1 MRVLSPLGMRTLMR
15 SMRINKSKRIISGN
29 VCRRYSLPLAV
40 AAAVIC
46 TYLVT
51 SHFDFKEQKKSN
63 NNLRQTATSTA
74 TSSNALFGVVVP
86 QGRAV
91 ALPSVRISAEE
102 SEKIKRNIY
111 GGEGGEL

>member
-1 MRVLSPLGMRTLMR
+1 
-15 SMRINKSKRIISGN
+15 MRINKSKRISGN
-29 VCRRYSLPLAV
+29 VCSGRYSLPLAV

-63 NNLRQTATSTA
+63 NNLRQTATATA
-74 TSSNALFGVVVP
+74 SSNALFGVVVP

-91 ALPSVRISAEE
+91 AMPSVRISAEE
-102 SEKIKRNIY
+102 SETIKRNIY
-111 GGEGGEL
+111 GGEGGEFINNQLYYTS

>member
-1 MRVLSPLGMRTLMR
+1 
-15 SMRINKSKRIISGN
+15 MRINKSKRISGN
-29 VCRRYSLPLAV
+29 VFCSGRYSLPLAV

-63 NNLRQTATSTA
+63 NNLRQTATATA

-91 ALPSVRISAEE
+91 AMPSVRISAEE
-102 SEKIKRNIY
+102 SETIKRNIY
-111 GGEGGEL
+111 GGEGGEFINNQLYYTS

>member
-1 MRVLSPLGMRTLMR
+1 
-15 SMRINKSKRIISGN
+15 MRINKSKRIAGN
-29 VCRRYSLPLAV
+29 ICSRRYSLPLAV
-40 AAAVIC
+40 AAAVTC

-51 SHFDFKEQKKSN
+51 THFDFKEQKKSN
-63 NNLRQTATSTA
+63 NNLRQTATA

-111 GGEGGEL
+111 GGEGGEFINKYSTLLSS